1 MPSGWPP
8 PWSEIAAATTRASP
22 GNAYKVVR
30 GLLRG
35 LPGRTRECGQI
46 IPYAWRKPVRSAG
59 PDARRTALCADARKL
74 HVTLRDGPP
83 LTVHLGRRTSTDCR
97 VSMQAQPSPRAVA
110 PGPVRGMT
118 GRRRE
123 VSRRDDGYMNPV
135 PPSCV
140 PLQSAVLVPVPEAEL
155 AAGRHR
161 RRFDRAAI
169 WGVPA
174 HVTVRF
180 PFAAPSAITGATIT
194 ALADA
199 AGSVTAFDCEFP
211 AAAWSGQEVVWLAPQ
226 PAGPFRALTRAVPG
240 GLS

>member
-1 MPSGWPP
+1 M
-8 PWSEIAAATTRASP
+8 R
-22 GNAYKVVR
+22 
-30 GLLRG
+30 
-35 LPGRTRECGQI
+35 
-46 IPYAWRKPVRSAG
+46 
-59 PDARRTALCADARKL
+59 
-74 HVTLRDGPP
+74 
-83 LTVHLGRRTSTDCR
+83 
-97 VSMQAQPSPRAVA
+97 
-110 PGPVRGMT
+110 
-118 GRRRE
+118 
-123 VSRRDDGYMNPV
+123 YMNPV
-135 PPSCV
+135 PPSFV

-211 AAAWSGQEVVWLAPQ
+211 AAAWSGQEVVSGAAARWTVP
-226 PAGPFRALTRAVPG
+226 ALTRAVPAAFPDFPPCG
-240 GLS
+240 GG